1 MADFDFGSV
10 PGRRRVEFADGN
22 WYTFSFPRSAKTID
36 IVFEDTSGKSVF
48 GYLAPGFLLVG
59 APAATDPKAASYSW
73 VGGDGPALPYLSVA
87 LAAGH
92 FCSVVIT

>member
-1 MADFDFGSV
+1 MADFDFGAT

-36 IVFEDTSGKSVF
+36 VVFEDTSGKSVY

-59 APAATDPKAASYSW
+59 APAVTDAKAASYSW

-92 FCSVVIT
+92 YVSVVIT